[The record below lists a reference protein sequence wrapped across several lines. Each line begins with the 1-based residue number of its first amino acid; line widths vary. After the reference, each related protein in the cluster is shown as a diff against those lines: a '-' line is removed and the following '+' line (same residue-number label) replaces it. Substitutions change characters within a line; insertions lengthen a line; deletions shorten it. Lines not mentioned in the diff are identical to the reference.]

1 MKVKIPIMILNLVLF
16 VFLWLVI
23 LPTLI
28 SNITTEDVIV
38 ANKNSIKNKI

>member
-23 LPTLI
+23 LPTFI
-28 SNITTEDVIV
+28 SSITTEDVIV
-38 ANKNSIKNKI
+38 ANKNNIKNNI

>member
-23 LPTLI
+23 LPTFI
-28 SNITTEDVIV
+28 SSITTEDVIV
-38 ANKNSIKNKI
+38 ANKNSIKNNI